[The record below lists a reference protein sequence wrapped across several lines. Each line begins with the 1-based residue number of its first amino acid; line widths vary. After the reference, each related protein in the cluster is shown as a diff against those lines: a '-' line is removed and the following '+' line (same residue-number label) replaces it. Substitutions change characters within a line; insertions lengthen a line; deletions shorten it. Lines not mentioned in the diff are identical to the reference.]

1 MYCLKKQ
8 IAFLR
13 KVTLFKFRKH
23 FKYNLA
29 DNRLK
34 LLNDN
39 MENAR
44 AVELIDIIL
53 NSILMNRRKI
63 GLNYI

>member
-34 LLNDN
+34 LLND

-53 NSILMNRRKI
+53 NRILMNVRKI
-63 GLNYI
+63 ELNYI